1 MTGMV
6 QTLTAVLEPETST
19 RAEPRVMP
27 LWKVLILND
36 EITTF
41 EFVTDLLVSLFK
53 KPHAEAKRLTQEV
66 HDSGSA
72 VVVITNLERAE
83 LYVEQVR
90 SLARPRGFP
99 LTATLE
105 SA

>member
-1 MTGMV
+1 MAP
-6 QTLTAVLEPETST
+6 TLTAVLEPKTKEQTET
-19 RAEPRVMP
+19 RIAPR
-27 LWKVLILND
+27 WKVVLLND
-36 EITTF
+36 DVTTF

-53 KPHAEAKRLTQEV
+53 KPLLEAKSLTQEV

-72 VVVITNLERAE
+72 VVVVTSLERGE

-105 SA
+105 SE

>member
-1 MTGMV
+1 MSA
-6 QTLTAVLEPETST
+6 TAVLEPETEK
-19 RAEPRVMP
+19 RAETRVAPR
-27 LWKVLILND
+27 WKVVLLD
-36 EITTF
+36 DDVTTF
-41 EFVTDLLVSLFK
+41 EFVTDLLVSLFH
-53 KPHAEAKRLTQEV
+53 KPFIEARRLTQEV

-72 VVVITNLERAE
+72 VITITSLERAE

-105 SA
+105 PE